1 MAALAYVLLPVS
13 GLIAYALG
21 TSPRMRKHGLQA
33 IVLGAMWPAALFV
46 ASWISEW
53 TTRVVF
59 VLGALT
65 WIVAMVVAAAGRDLR
80 LPGLGVLL
88 ERAAALPPGGSD
100 AMRSEA
106 RR

>member
-13 GLIAYALG
+13 GLIAL
-21 TSPRMRKHGLQA
+21 
-33 IVLGAMWPAALFV
+33 V
-46 ASWISEW
+46 
-53 TTRVVF
+53 
-59 VLGALT
+59 ALT
-65 WIVAMVVAAAGRDLR
+65 WVVAMVVAAAGRDLR

-100 AMRSEA
+100 AMRGEA

>member
-21 TSPRMRKHGLQA
+21 TSPRTRRHGLQA
-33 IVLGAMWPAALFV
+33 IVFGAVWPAALY
-46 ASWISEW
+46 AGSWISEW
-53 TTRVVF
+53 ATRVVF
-59 VLGALT
+59 VVGALI
-65 WIVAMVVAAAGRDLR
+65 WVVLMILAAAGRDPR

-88 ERAAALPPGGSD
+88 ERAAALPPGGTD
-100 AMRSEA
+100 PMQSEA